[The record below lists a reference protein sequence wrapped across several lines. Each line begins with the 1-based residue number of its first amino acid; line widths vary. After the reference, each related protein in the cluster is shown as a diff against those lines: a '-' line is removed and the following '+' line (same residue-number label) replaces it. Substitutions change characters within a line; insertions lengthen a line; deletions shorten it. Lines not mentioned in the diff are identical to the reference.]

1 MLLHGIGLDLL
12 ADLAD
17 GGLISTLTEPVAGG
31 SYATEQ
37 ANFRRDLTCSP
48 NIGLPRYKR
57 AQGDGRPSSFAK
69 IALSSATA
77 VAPAVR
83 VSATLYRDRSVSH

>member
-17 GGLISTLTEPVAGG
+17 GGPISTLTGARCWW

-57 AQGDGRPSSFAK
+57 AQGDGRPPSFAK
-69 IALSSATA
+69 ITLSSATA

-83 VSATLYRDRSVSH
+83 VSATRYRDRSVSH